1 MKNKR
6 VISCFLIITLL
17 LSLILT
23 SCGNTNKGNID
34 DGSTNNPG
42 ETDSTLP
49 GGTENGDHTHQIVE
63 YSRVDATYTE
73 EGSITYRCTT
83 CDYEIT
89 ETIPMLTH
97 SYSEVLSYDDN
108 THWYPCL
115 DAGCE
120 DVRSNEEAHA
130 YVLVENSYNEATGY
144 ANYSCKCGH
153 TVSRKQTTVATL
165 PTLGNNV
172 IYIGQSLSSVSLIGG
187 EANVAGSFAWVNGS
201 TVITQSGEYEVVF
214 TPDNADEYAA
224 VMVLVYVD
232 ATQLTVTITT
242 GANGSADPSGT
253 VNVDYGS
260 SLSVTFK
267 ADLGYAV
274 ASISLDGTATDA
286 TSSYTLSDIK
296 GSHTLHAEF
305 EESELTLSIDCVE
318 GTAGCYS
325 VSGSTITFTSISADS
340 IYSISG
346 ELIGN
351 IVIDVGNDYKFELEM
366 QGFTV
371 WCEDNS
377 PITILSG
384 GKVTLTAKKDYS
396 NFIYDLREA
405 VSEDDETQ
413 YAGAIHAEC
422 DLDIGGKGSLTVE
435 SKNNNGIHTKDDLEI
450 KNLTLT
456 VSCVDNALKG
466 NDSVTVKGGTLK
478 LIATQGDGIKTSNTD
493 ISDKGNQRGTVEI
506 LGGAIDIYAACDG
519 IDAAYDVVINESE
532 ATVTLNIYTDQYSEY
547 SEEVSVTS
555 GDNYY
560 IRFTSKSY
568 NYSVKWYNSET
579 DYKWV
584 NAEYFTSVSG
594 GRSTYYYYSIP
605 IESGYSSF
613 MFYMYSS
620 SQSQGQDS
628 DYTVCSDLLSW
639 NTAYDT
645 FALSQSGS
653 SLRYSWTNYTTSS
666 SGGMGGMGGMQD
678 GNSNKSEYST
688 KGLKAGNAI
697 TISAG
702 TVNIKAYDDA
712 IHANADSTLENGAA
726 PTGNVT
732 VSGGTLTIYS
742 ADDGIH
748 ADGTL
753 TVSGGSINITKSY
766 EGLEG
771 AYIHVTNGSVSI
783 VSSDDGM
790 NSPAT
795 SGTGIRISGGTVYIY
810 ANGDGIDSNSRTSY
824 SGIVFEGGNVLVIST
839 SSGNS
844 AIDTEAGYSYTGGS
858 VLALMPSGGMS
869 SEATKCNNTSAMAKK
884 TISLSS
890 GSYLTVSVG
899 SSTVVTVKMPCSISS
914 ALAIYL
920 GSSSASMTSS
930 SSSSAVLD
938 ENGVAWN

>member
-1 MKNKR
+1 M
-6 VISCFLIITLL
+6 IAML
-17 LSLILT
+17 LSLVLT
-23 SCGNTNKGNID
+23 SCSSGNSGNND
-34 DGSTNNPG
+34 ESGGNSDSGS
-42 ETDSTLP
+42 ET
-49 GGTENGDHTHQIVE
+49 EAHTHKIVE

-73 EGSITYRCTT
+73 EGSITYRCAT

-115 DAGCE
+115 DDGCE

-130 YVLVENSYNEATGY
+130 YVLVENSYDEATGY
-144 ANYSCKCGH
+144 ADYTCKCGH
-153 TVSRKQTTVATL
+153 TVSRKQTSVVTL
-165 PTLGNNV
+165 PTLGNDV
-172 IYIGQSLSSVSLIGG
+172 IYIGQTLSSVSLIGG
-187 EANVAGSFAWVNGS
+187 EANVNGNFAWVNGS
-201 TVITQSGEYEVVF
+201 TVITQSGNYEVVF
-214 TPDNADEYAA
+214 TPDDANEYAA
-224 VMVLVYVD
+224 LMTVVHID
-232 ATQLTVTITT
+232 ATQLTVTVTT

-274 ASISLDGTATDA
+274 ASISLDGNAADA

-296 GSHTLHAEF
+296 ESHTLHAEF

-325 VSGSTITFTSISADS
+325 IAGSTITFTSISADS

-351 IVIDVGNDYKFELEM
+351 IVIDVGDDYKFELEM

-384 GKVTLTAKKDYS
+384 DKVTLTAKKDYS

-466 NDSVTVKGGTLK
+466 NDSVTVKSGTLK

-532 ATVTLNIYTDQYSEY
+532 ATVALNIYTDQYSEY

-605 IESGYSSF
+605 IESGYNSF

-645 FALSQSGS
+645 FALSQSGN

-702 TVNIKAYDDA
+702 NVNIKAYDDA
-712 IHANADSTLENGAA
+712 IHANADTTLENGAT

-732 VSGGTLTIYS
+732 VSGGTVTLYTS
-742 ADDGIH
+742 DDGIH
-748 ADGTL
+748 ADGML
-753 TVSGGSINITKSY
+753 TISGGSVNVTKSY

-771 AYIHVTNGSVSI
+771 NYIHVTGGSVSVI
-783 VSSDDGM
+783 SSDDGM

-795 SGTGIRISGGTVYIY
+795 SGTGIRIGGGTVYIY
-810 ANGDGIDSNSRTSY
+810 ANGDGIDSNSRSSY
-824 SGIVFEGGNVLVIST
+824 SGIVFEGGNTIVIST

-844 AIDTEAGYSYTGGS
+844 AIDTEAGYAYTGGS
-858 VLALMPSGGMS
+858 VLALMPNGGMTSESTHCSNFS
-869 SEATKCNNTSAMAKK
+869 SVAKK
-884 TISLSS
+884 STISLSS
-890 GSYLTVSVG
+890 GSYLTVTV
-899 SSTVVTVKMPCSISS
+899 SSKTVVTVKMPCSLS
-914 ALAIYL
+914 AMAIYL
-920 GSSSASMTSS
+920 GSSSASVSSS
-930 SSSSAVLD
+930 SSSSATLD
-938 ENGVAWN
+938 GNGVCWH